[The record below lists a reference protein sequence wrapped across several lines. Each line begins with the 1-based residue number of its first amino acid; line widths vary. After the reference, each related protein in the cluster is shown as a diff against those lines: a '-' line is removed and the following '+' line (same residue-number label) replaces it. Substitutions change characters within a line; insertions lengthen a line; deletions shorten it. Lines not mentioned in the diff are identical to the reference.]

1 MFRLEGVGGGKPNF
15 MAQAQVFVHGLGGA
29 LRSYCPGRAFIK
41 ARQVGNVVKKLIF
54 PFSPQ
59 GITDADS
66 CAVQVFVSTA
76 PDQRLTMGDQMPDSL
91 QLVLGADLAAQ
102 PIAQAMRL
110 ANRHGL
116 VAGATGTGK
125 TVTLQRMAEAFSD
138 AGVAVFAADI
148 KGDLCG
154 LGATG
159 NPQGKIAERIAA
171 MPWLNHKPQAYP
183 VTLWDIHG
191 QSGHP
196 LRTTLSEM
204 GPLLLGSLLELT
216 DSQQSALYAAFK
228 VADREGLLLLD
239 LKDLKA
245 LLNHLRDN
253 PELLGDD
260 AALMTTGS
268 SQALLRRLATLEQ
281 QGAEALFGEPALQL
295 EDILQPTADGRGRI
309 HLLDASRLVHEAP
322 KVYATFLLWLLAELF
337 EQLPERG
344 DADKPLLALFF
355 DEAHL
360 LFAGT
365 PKALQERL
373 EQVVRLIRSKG
384 VGVYFVTQ
392 SPGDLPDDVLAQ
404 LGLRIQHG
412 LRAFTAKEQKSLR
425 AVAEGFRPNPAFD
438 ALSVLTELGIGEAL
452 VGTLAEKGTPEIVQ
466 RVLIAPPQSRIGPL
480 SEAERAALIA
490 SSPLQGRYDK
500 PIDRES
506 AYEVLMGRKGLAP
519 DPDAAP
525 AKPAAEEPGFTDQ
538 VGDFLGTA
546 AAQALK
552 SAMRQAA
559 NQLGR
564 QLVRGLMGSLLGG
577 KKR

>member
-1 MFRLEGVGGGKPNF
+1 MPE
-15 MAQAQVFVHGLGGA
+15 Q
-29 LRSYCPGRAFIK
+29 RS
-41 ARQVGNVVKKLIF
+41 LI
-54 PFSPQ
+54 
-59 GITDADS
+59 
-66 CAVQVFVSTA
+66 
-76 PDQRLTMGDQMPDSL
+76 
-91 QLVLGADLAAQ
+91 LGADPEGNAVS
-102 PIAQAMRL
+102 QAMKL

-116 VAGATGTGK
+116 IAGATGTGK
-125 TVTLQRMAEAFSD
+125 TVTLQRLAEVFSD

-154 LGATG
+154 LGAVG
-159 NPQGKIAERIAA
+159 DPQGKVAERIAS
-171 MPWLNHKPQAYP
+171 MPWLGHQPQAYP
-183 VTLWDIHG
+183 VTLWDVAG

-204 GPLLLGSLLELT
+204 GPLLLGNLLELT
-216 DSQQSALYAAFK
+216 DSQQAALYAAFQ

-245 LLNHLRDN
+245 LLNHLKDH
-253 PELLGDD
+253 PEMLGEDR
-260 AALMTTGS
+260 ALFAGAS
-268 SQALLRRLATLEQ
+268 AQALLRRLATLEQ

-295 EDILQPTADGRGRI
+295 EDILQPDRDGRGRI

-344 DADKPLLALFF
+344 DADKPVLALFF

-360 LFAGT
+360 LFADT

-392 SPGDLPDDVLAQ
+392 SPSDLPDDVLAQ

-425 AVAEGFRPNPAFD
+425 AVADGFRPNPAFD
-438 ALSVLTELGIGEAL
+438 TLTVLTELGIGEAL
-452 VGTLAEKGTPEIVQ
+452 VGTLEEKGTPAMVQ
-466 RVLIAPPQSRIGPL
+466 RVAIAPPQSRIGPL
-480 SEAERAALIA
+480 NDSERAVLVRG
-490 SSPLQGRYDK
+490 SPQAGRYDK

-506 AYEVLMGRKGLAP
+506 AYEMLTARAAQSPEVESDKGGKTQASQPGMGDLAG
-519 DPDAAP
+519 
-525 AKPAAEEPGFTDQ
+525 EL
-538 VGDFLGTA
+538 LGTFA
-546 AAQALK
+546 SQAMK
-552 SAMRQAA
+552 TAVRQAA

-577 KKR
+577 SKRR

>member
-1 MFRLEGVGGGKPNF
+1 
-15 MAQAQVFVHGLGGA
+15 MAQTDQFV
-29 LRSYCPGRAFIK
+29 
-41 ARQVGNVVKKLIF
+41 V
-54 PFSPQ
+54 
-59 GITDADS
+59 
-66 CAVQVFVSTA
+66 
-76 PDQRLTMGDQMPDSL
+76 
-91 QLVLGADLAAQ
+91 GADLEGL
-102 PIAQAMRL
+102 PVGQALRL

-116 VAGATGTGK
+116 IAGATGTGK
-125 TVTLQRMAEAFSD
+125 TVTLQRLIETFSD
-138 AGVAVFAADI
+138 AGVAVFAADV

-154 LGATG
+154 LGAAG
-159 NPQGKIAERIAA
+159 APQGKVAERIAS
-171 MPWLNHKPQAYP
+171 MPWLNHQPMAYP
-183 VTLWDIHG
+183 VTLWDVHG

-204 GPLLLGSLLELT
+204 GPLLLGALLELT
-216 DSQQSALYAAFK
+216 DSQQAALYAAFK

-245 LLNHLRDN
+245 LLAHLKSH
-253 PELLGDD
+253 PEVLGEDS
-260 AALMTTGS
+260 ALFTSTS
-268 SQALLRRLATLEQ
+268 SQALLRKLAGLEQ

-295 EDILQPTADGRGRI
+295 EDILHPDRDGRGRI

-425 AVAEGFRPNPAFD
+425 AVADGFRPNPAID
-438 ALSVLTELGIGEAL
+438 TLTVLTELGIGEAL
-452 VGTLAEKGTPEIVQ
+452 VGALEARGTPAMVQ
-466 RVLIAPPQSRIGPL
+466 RVAVAPPQSRIGPL
-480 SEAERAALIA
+480 NDAERAALIQQ
-490 SSPLQGRYDK
+490 SPLRGRYDK

-506 AYEVLMGRKGLAP
+506 AYELLTARAEQAAQQAGPSKPSAAGKQAEAGGGIGGAAGELLGGLAS
-519 DPDAAP
+519 
-525 AKPAAEEPGFTDQ
+525 Q
-538 VGDFLGTA
+538 VMKT
-546 AAQALK
+546 
-552 SAMRQAA
+552 AMRQAA
-559 NQLGR
+559 NQIGR
-564 QLVRGLMGSLLGG
+564 QLVRGLLGSLMGG
-577 KKR
+577 KGR

>member
-1 MFRLEGVGGGKPNF
+1 MSENSEMIVGMCSDGQP
-15 MAQAQVFVHGLGGA
+15 
-29 LRSYCPGRAFIK
+29 
-41 ARQVGNVVKKLIF
+41 
-54 PFSPQ
+54 
-59 GITDADS
+59 
-66 CAVQVFVSTA
+66 AVQ
-76 PDQRLTMGDQMPDSL
+76 RL
-91 QLVLGADLAAQ
+91 
-102 PIAQAMRL
+102 RL

-125 TVTLQRMAEAFSD
+125 TVTLQHLAEQFSD
-138 AGVAVFAADI
+138 AGVAVFAADV

-154 LGATG
+154 LGVAG
-159 NPQGKIAERIAA
+159 APQGKVAERIAS
-171 MPWLNHKPQAYP
+171 MPWLTHRPQAYP
-183 VTLWDIHG
+183 LVLWDIAG
-191 QSGHP
+191 LSGHP

-204 GPLLLGSLLELT
+204 GPLLLGNLLELT
-216 DSQQSALYAAFK
+216 DSQQAALYAAFK

-245 LLNHLRDN
+245 LLAHLKDN
-253 PELLGDD
+253 PQLLGEDS
-260 AALMTTGS
+260 ALMTSAST
-268 SQALLRRLATLEQ
+268 QALLRRLATLEQ

-295 EDILQPTADGRGRI
+295 EDLLQPASDGRGRI

-344 DADKPLLALFF
+344 DADKPVLALFF

-360 LFAGT
+360 LFNGT
-365 PKALQERL
+365 PKALQDRL

-392 SPGDLPDDVLAQ
+392 SPGDLPDAVLAQ
-404 LGLRIQHG
+404 LGLRVQHG

-425 AVAEGFRPNPAFD
+425 AVADGFRPNPAFD
-438 ALSVLTELGIGEAL
+438 SLEVLTELGIGEAL
-452 VGTLAEKGTPEIVQ
+452 VGTLEDKGTPAMVQ

-480 SEAERAALIA
+480 SATERSALIGA
-490 SSPLQGRYDK
+490 SPLAGRYDK

-506 AYEVLMGRKGLAP
+506 AYEMLTQRKGEPVEPAP
-519 DPDAAP
+519 QPKADEDSFADKAGEFLQSAA
-525 AKPAAEEPGFTDQ
+525 G
-538 VGDFLGTA
+538 
-546 AAQALK
+546 QAIK
-552 SAMRQAA
+552 SAVRQAA

-577 KKR
+577 RKK

>member
-1 MFRLEGVGGGKPNF
+1 MPVISQFII
-15 MAQAQVFVHGLGGA
+15 GA
-29 LRSYCPGRAFIK
+29 GS
-41 ARQVGNVVKKLIF
+41 
-54 PFSPQ
+54 Q
-59 GITDADS
+59 GQP
-66 CAVQVFVSTA
+66 V
-76 PDQRLTMGDQMPDSL
+76 DQPL
-91 QLVLGADLAAQ
+91 
-102 PIAQAMRL
+102 RL

-116 VAGATGTGK
+116 IAGATGTGK
-125 TVTLQRMAEAFSD
+125 TVTLQRLIETFSD

-154 LGATG
+154 LGAMG
-159 NPQGKIAERIAA
+159 APQGKVAERIAS
-171 MPWLNHKPQAYP
+171 MPWLEHRPQAYP
-183 VTLWDIHG
+183 LTLWDVYG
-191 QSGHP
+191 LSGHP

-204 GPLLLGSLLELT
+204 GPLLLGALLELT
-216 DSQQSALYAAFK
+216 DSQQAALYAAFK

-245 LLNHLRDN
+245 LLGYLKDS
-253 PELLGDD
+253 PQVLGDD
-260 AALMTTGS
+260 AALFTQTS
-268 SQALLRRLATLEQ
+268 AQALLRRLAGLEQ

-295 EDILQPTADGRGRI
+295 EDLLHPDRDGRGRV

-344 DADKPLLALFF
+344 DADKPVLALFF

-360 LFAGT
+360 LFQGT

-392 SPGDLPDDVLAQ
+392 SPSDLPDAVLAQ

-412 LRAFTAKEQKSLR
+412 LRAFTAREQKALR

-438 ALSVLTELGIGEAL
+438 SLTVLTELGIGEAL
-452 VGTLAEKGTPEIVQ
+452 VGTLEEQGIPAMVQ
-466 RVLIAPPQSRIGPL
+466 RVAVAPPQSRIGPL
-480 SEAERAALIA
+480 SEAERAALVRQ
-490 SSPLQGRYDK
+490 SPLAGRYDQ

-506 AYEVLMGRKGLAP
+506 AYERLSARAAQTATAATASK
-519 DPDAAP
+519 AAP
-525 AKPAAEEPGFTDQ
+525 ETPGLGQ
-538 VGDFLGTA
+538 MAGEFLGGIA
-546 AAQALK
+546 GQALK
-552 SAMRQAA
+552 SAVRQAA

>member
-1 MFRLEGVGGGKPNF
+1 MVQTGQF
-15 MAQAQVFVHGLGGA
+15 FV
-29 LRSYCPGRAFIK
+29 
-41 ARQVGNVVKKLIF
+41 
-54 PFSPQ
+54 
-59 GITDADS
+59 
-66 CAVQVFVSTA
+66 
-76 PDQRLTMGDQMPDSL
+76 
-91 QLVLGADLAAQ
+91 GADPEGL
-102 PIAQAMRL
+102 PVGQALRL

-116 VAGATGTGK
+116 IAGATGTGK
-125 TVTLQRMAEAFSD
+125 TVTLQRLIESFSD
-138 AGVAVFAADI
+138 AGVAVFAADV

-154 LGATG
+154 LGAAGT
-159 NPQGKIAERIAA
+159 PQGKVAERIAS
-171 MPWLNHKPQAYP
+171 MPWLNHQPIAYP
-183 VTLWDIHG
+183 VTLWDVHG

-204 GPLLLGSLLELT
+204 GPLLLGALLELT
-216 DSQQSALYAAFK
+216 DSQQAALYAAFK

-245 LLNHLRDN
+245 LLAHLKSH
-253 PELLGDD
+253 PEVLGDD
-260 AALMTTGS
+260 SALFTNTS
-268 SQALLRRLATLEQ
+268 SQALLRKLAGLEQ
-281 QGAEALFGEPALQL
+281 QGADALFGEPALQL
-295 EDILQPTADGRGRI
+295 EDILYPDSDGRGRI

-360 LFAGT
+360 LFADT

-425 AVAEGFRPNPAFD
+425 AVADGFRPNPTINT
-438 ALSVLTELGIGEAL
+438 LTVLTELGIGEAL
-452 VGTLAEKGTPEIVQ
+452 VGTLEAKGTPAMVQ
-466 RVLIAPPQSRIGPL
+466 RVVVAPPQSRIGPL
-480 SEAERAALIA
+480 SEAERAVLIQQ
-490 SSPLQGRYDK
+490 SPLRGRYDK

-506 AYEVLMGRKGLAP
+506 AYELLTARAEQAAQQAEQSKPRVTGKKAEAGGGIGGAAGELLGGLAS
-519 DPDAAP
+519 
-525 AKPAAEEPGFTDQ
+525 Q
-538 VGDFLGTA
+538 VMKT
-546 AAQALK
+546 
-552 SAMRQAA
+552 AMRQAA
-559 NQLGR
+559 NQIGR
-564 QLVRGLMGSLLGG
+564 QLVRGLLGSLMGG
-577 KKR
+577 KGR

>member
-1 MFRLEGVGGGKPNF
+1 
-15 MAQAQVFVHGLGGA
+15 
-29 LRSYCPGRAFIK
+29 
-41 ARQVGNVVKKLIF
+41 
-54 PFSPQ
+54 
-59 GITDADS
+59 
-66 CAVQVFVSTA
+66 
-76 PDQRLTMGDQMPDSL
+76 MPDSQHIL
-91 QLVLGADLAAQ
+91 IGADLNGQ
-102 PIAQAMRL
+102 PVGQALRL
-110 ANRHGL
+110 GNRHGL

-125 TVTLQRMAEAFSD
+125 TVTLQRLAEAFSD

-154 LGATG
+154 LGAAG
-159 NPQGKIAERIAA
+159 NPQGKIAERISG

-183 VTLWDIHG
+183 VTLWDVNG

-239 LKDLKA
+239 IKDLKA
-245 LLNHLRDN
+245 LLNYLRET
-253 PELLGDD
+253 PQALGEDS
-260 AALMTTGS
+260 ALMTTGS
-268 SQALLRRLATLEQ
+268 SQALLRRLAVLEQ

-295 EDILQPTADGRGRI
+295 EDILQPASDGRGRI

-344 DADKPLLALFF
+344 DAEKPLLALFF

-360 LFAGT
+360 LFADT
-365 PKALQERL
+365 PKALQDRL

-392 SPGDLPDDVLAQ
+392 SPGDLPDTILAQ

-412 LRAFTAKEQKSLR
+412 LRAFTRKEQRSLR
-425 AVAEGFRPNPAFD
+425 AVADGFRPNPEFD
-438 ALSVLTELGIGEAL
+438 ALTVLTELGTGEAL
-452 VGTLAEKGTPEIVQ
+452 VGTLQDKGTPEKVQ
-466 RVLIAPPQSRIGPL
+466 RVLVAPPQSRIGPL
-480 SEAERAALIA
+480 SESERAALIA
-490 SSPLQGRYDK
+490 QSPLAGRYDK

-506 AYEVLMGRKGLAP
+506 AYEMLLARKGGAQN
-519 DPDAAP
+519 
-525 AKPAAEEPGFTDQ
+525 PAAEEKPQGSFADMA
-538 VGDFLGTA
+538 GGFLGGLA
-546 AAQALK
+546 GQAVK

-564 QLVRGLMGSLLGG
+564 ELVRGLMGSLLGG
-577 KKR
+577 SKKRR

>member
-1 MFRLEGVGGGKPNF
+1 
-15 MAQAQVFVHGLGGA
+15 
-29 LRSYCPGRAFIK
+29 
-41 ARQVGNVVKKLIF
+41 
-54 PFSPQ
+54 
-59 GITDADS
+59 
-66 CAVQVFVSTA
+66 
-76 PDQRLTMGDQMPDSL
+76 MPDSS
-91 QLVLGADLAAQ
+91 QLVIGAELTGQ
-102 PIAQAMRL
+102 QVGQAMRL

-125 TVTLQRMAEAFSD
+125 TVTLQRLAEAFSD

-154 LGATG
+154 LGAAG
-159 NPQGKIAERIAA
+159 NPQGKVAERIAG
-171 MPWLNHKPQAYP
+171 MPWLNYQPKAYP

-191 QSGHP
+191 ESGHP

-204 GPLLLGSLLELT
+204 GPLLIGSLLELT

-245 LLNHLRDN
+245 LLNHLKDN
-253 PELLGDD
+253 PQLLGED

-268 SQALLRRLATLEQ
+268 SQALLRRLAILEQ

-360 LFAGT
+360 LFGDT

-392 SPGDLPDDVLAQ
+392 SPADLPDDVLAQ
-404 LGLRIQHG
+404 LGLRVQHG

-425 AVAEGFRPNPAFD
+425 AVADGFRPNPAFD
-438 ALSVLTELGIGEAL
+438 SLAVLTELGIGEAL
-452 VGTLAEKGTPEIVQ
+452 VGTLTEKGTPEMVQ
-466 RVLIAPPQSRIGPL
+466 RVLVAPPQSRIGSL
-480 SEAERAALIA
+480 SETERTVLIA
-490 SSPLQGRYDK
+490 GSPFKGRYDK

-506 AYEVLMGRKGLAP
+506 AYEILMGRKGLAP
-519 DPDAAP
+519 ETEVP
-525 AKPAAEEPGFTDQ
+525 AGKPVPEEPSLADRAGE
-538 VGDFLGTA
+538 FLGTA
-546 AAQALK
+546 AGQALK

-559 NQLGR
+559 NNLGK

-577 KKR
+577 SKRR

>member
-1 MFRLEGVGGGKPNF
+1 
-15 MAQAQVFVHGLGGA
+15 
-29 LRSYCPGRAFIK
+29 
-41 ARQVGNVVKKLIF
+41 
-54 PFSPQ
+54 
-59 GITDADS
+59 
-66 CAVQVFVSTA
+66 
-76 PDQRLTMGDQMPDSL
+76 MPDST
-91 QLVLGADLAAQ
+91 QLLIGAGLDGL
-102 PIAQAMRL
+102 PIAQSMRL

-116 VAGATGTGK
+116 IAGATGTGK
-125 TVTLQRMAEAFSD
+125 TVTLQRLAEAFSD

-154 LGATG
+154 LGAAA
-159 NPQGKIAERIAA
+159 NPQGKVAERIAG
-171 MPWLNHKPQAYP
+171 MPFLNYTAQAYP

-196 LRTTLSEM
+196 LRTTISEM

-245 LLNHLRDN
+245 LLNHLRYH
-253 PELLGDD
+253 PELLGED

-268 SQALLRRLATLEQ
+268 SQALLRRLAVLEQ

-295 EDILQPTADGRGRI
+295 EDILQPASDGRGRI

-360 LFAGT
+360 LFADT

-392 SPGDLPDDVLAQ
+392 SPSDLPDTVLAQ

-425 AVAEGFRPNPAFD
+425 AVADGFRPNPTFD
-438 ALSVLTELGIGEAL
+438 TLSVLTELGTGEAL
-452 VGTLAEKGTPEIVQ
+452 VGTLQEKGTPEVVQ
-466 RVLIAPPQSRIGPL
+466 RVLVAPPQSRIGPL
-480 SEAERAALIA
+480 TEAERKALVA
-490 SSPLQGRYDK
+490 SSPLLGRYDK
-500 PIDRES
+500 PVDRES
-506 AYEVLMGRKGLAP
+506 AYEVLMARKELGSAEQ
-519 DPDAAP
+519 AA
-525 AKPAAEEPGFTDQ
+525 PAAEEPSFTDRA
-538 VGDFLGTA
+538 GAFLGTTA
-546 AAQALK
+546 GKALK
-552 SAMRQAA
+552 SAMQQAA
-559 NQLGR
+559 NQMGR
-564 QLVRGLMGSLLGG
+564 QLVRGLLGSLLGG
-577 KKR
+577 SKRK

>member
-1 MFRLEGVGGGKPNF
+1 
-15 MAQAQVFVHGLGGA
+15 
-29 LRSYCPGRAFIK
+29 
-41 ARQVGNVVKKLIF
+41 
-54 PFSPQ
+54 
-59 GITDADS
+59 
-66 CAVQVFVSTA
+66 
-76 PDQRLTMGDQMPDSL
+76 MGDEMPDST
-91 QLVLGADLAAQ
+91 QLLIGADSDGQ
-102 PIAQAMRL
+102 PIAQPMRL

-116 VAGATGTGK
+116 IAGATGTGK
-125 TVTLQRMAEAFSD
+125 TVTLQRLAEAFSD

-154 LGATG
+154 LGAAA
-159 NPQGKIAERIAA
+159 NPQGKVAERIAG
-171 MPWLNHKPQAYP
+171 MPFINYTASAYP

-196 LRTTLSEM
+196 LRTTISEM

-245 LLNHLRDN
+245 LLNHLHYH

-260 AALMTTGS
+260 AALMNTGS
-268 SQALLRRLATLEQ
+268 SQALLRRLAVLEQ
-281 QGAEALFGEPALQL
+281 QGADALFGEPALQL
-295 EDILQPTADGRGRI
+295 EDILQPAAEGRGRI

-344 DADKPLLALFF
+344 DAEKPLLALFF

-360 LFAGT
+360 LFADT
-365 PKALQERL
+365 PKALQDRL

-392 SPGDLPDDVLAQ
+392 SPGDLPDTVLAQ

-412 LRAFTAKEQKSLR
+412 LRAFTTKEQKSLR
-425 AVAEGFRPNPAFD
+425 AVAEGFRANPAFD
-438 ALSVLTELGIGEAL
+438 ALTVLTELGTGEAL
-452 VGTLAEKGTPEIVQ
+452 VGTLQEKGTPEVVQ
-466 RVLIAPPQSRIGPL
+466 RVLVAPPQSRIGPL
-480 SEAERAALIA
+480 SEVERAALIA

-506 AYEVLMGRKGLAP
+506 AYEVLMARKELGPGA
-519 DPDAAP
+519 DST
-525 AKPAAEEPGFTDQ
+525 PAAQEPSFTDRA
-538 VGDFLGTA
+538 GAFLGTA
-546 AAQALK
+546 AGKALK
-552 SAMRQAA
+552 SAMQQAA
-559 NQLGR
+559 NQMGR
-564 QLVRGLMGSLLGG
+564 QLVRGLLGSLLGG
-577 KKR
+577 SKRK

>member
-1 MFRLEGVGGGKPNF
+1 M
-15 MAQAQVFVHGLGGA
+15 H
-29 LRSYCPGRAFIK
+29 
-41 ARQVGNVVKKLIF
+41 
-54 PFSPQ
+54 
-59 GITDADS
+59 DS
-66 CAVQVFVSTA
+66 
-76 PDQRLTMGDQMPDSL
+76 REM
-91 QLVLGADLAAQ
+91 VLGAAPDGQ
-102 PIAQAMRL
+102 PISQAFRL

-125 TVTLQRMAEAFSD
+125 TVTLQRLAEAFSD

-154 LGATG
+154 LGAAG
-159 NPQGKIAERIAA
+159 NPQGRIAERIAG
-171 MPWLNHKPQAYP
+171 MPWLEHTPRAYP
-183 VTLWDIHG
+183 VTLWDIDG
-191 QSGHP
+191 KSGHP

-204 GPLLLGSLLELT
+204 GPLLLGNLLELT

-239 LKDLKA
+239 IKDLKA

-253 PELLGDD
+253 PQLLGEDS
-260 AALMTTGS
+260 ALMTTGS
-268 SQALLRRLATLEQ
+268 SQALQRRLVVLEQ

-295 EDILQPTADGRGRI
+295 EDILQPDSDGRGRI

-344 DADKPLLALFF
+344 DAEKPLLALFF

-360 LFAGT
+360 LFADT

-425 AVAEGFRPNPAFD
+425 AVAEGFRPNPDFD

-452 VGTLAEKGTPEIVQ
+452 VGTLQDKGTPAMVQ
-466 RVLIAPPQSRIGPL
+466 RVLIAAPQSRIGPL
-480 SEAERAALIA
+480 TADERASLIA
-490 SSPLQGRYDK
+490 GSALGRRYNK
-500 PIDRES
+500 PVDRES
-506 AYEVLMGRKGLAP
+506 AYEMLAARKVAE
-519 DPDAAP
+519 PDAADA
-525 AKPAAEEPGFTDQ
+525 AKTNGKPEESFSDKAGE
-538 VGDFLGTA
+538 FLGGLA
-546 AAQALK
+546 GQAMK
-552 SAMRQAA
+552 NAMRQAA
-559 NQLGR
+559 SQLGR
-564 QLVRGLMGSLLGG
+564 ELVRGLMGSLLGT
-577 KKR
+577 KKRR

>member
-1 MFRLEGVGGGKPNF
+1 MHDSQE
-15 MAQAQVFVHGLGGA
+15 MILGA
-29 LRSYCPGRAFIK
+29 
-41 ARQVGNVVKKLIF
+41 
-54 PFSPQ
+54 
-59 GITDADS
+59 
-66 CAVQVFVSTA
+66 A
-76 PDQRLTMGDQMPDSL
+76 PDG
-91 QLVLGADLAAQ
+91 Q
-102 PIAQAMRL
+102 PVSQAFRL

-125 TVTLQRMAEAFSD
+125 TVTLQRLAEAFSD

-154 LGATG
+154 LGAAG
-159 NPQGKIAERIAA
+159 NPQGKIAERIAG
-171 MPWLNHKPQAYP
+171 MPWLGHTPRAYP
-183 VTLWDIHG
+183 VTLWDIDG
-191 QSGHP
+191 KSGHP

-204 GPLLLGSLLELT
+204 GPLLLGNLLELT

-239 LKDLKA
+239 IKDLKA

-253 PELLGDD
+253 PQLLGEDS
-260 AALMTTGS
+260 ALMTTGS
-268 SQALLRRLATLEQ
+268 SQALQRRLAVLEQ

-295 EDILQPTADGRGRI
+295 EDILQPDSDGRGRI

-344 DADKPLLALFF
+344 DAEKPLLALFF

-360 LFAGT
+360 LFADT

-425 AVAEGFRPNPAFD
+425 AVAEGFRPNPDFD

-452 VGTLAEKGTPEIVQ
+452 VGTLQDKGTPAMVQ
-466 RVLIAPPQSRIGPL
+466 RVLIAAPQSRIGPL
-480 SEAERAALIA
+480 TADERASLIA
-490 SSPLQGRYDK
+490 GSALGRRYNK
-500 PIDRES
+500 PVDRES
-506 AYEVLMGRKGLAP
+506 AYEMLAARKVAEPDATDAAKTNEKPEESFSDKAGEFLGGLA
-519 DPDAAP
+519 
-525 AKPAAEEPGFTDQ
+525 G
-538 VGDFLGTA
+538 
-546 AAQALK
+546 QAMK
-552 SAMRQAA
+552 NAMRQAA
-559 NQLGR
+559 SQLGR
-564 QLVRGLMGSLLGG
+564 ELVRGLMGSLLGT
-577 KKR
+577 KKRR

>member
-1 MFRLEGVGGGKPNF
+1 
-15 MAQAQVFVHGLGGA
+15 
-29 LRSYCPGRAFIK
+29 
-41 ARQVGNVVKKLIF
+41 
-54 PFSPQ
+54 
-59 GITDADS
+59 
-66 CAVQVFVSTA
+66 
-76 PDQRLTMGDQMPDSL
+76 MPDSS
-91 QLVLGADLAAQ
+91 QFVLGADLAGQ
-102 PIAQAMRL
+102 PVAQAMRL

-125 TVTLQRMAEAFSD
+125 TVTLQHMAEAFSD
-138 AGVAVFAADI
+138 AGVAVFAADV

-154 LGATG
+154 LGAVG
-159 NPQGKIAERIAA
+159 NPQGKVAERIAG
-171 MPWLNHKPQAYP
+171 MPWLNHRPQAYP
-183 VTLWDIHG
+183 VSLWDIHG

-204 GPLLLGSLLELT
+204 GPLLLGNLLELT
-216 DSQQSALYAAFK
+216 DSQQAALYAAFK

-239 LKDLKA
+239 IKDLKA
-245 LLNHLRDN
+245 LLAHLKDN
-253 PELLGDD
+253 PQLLGEDS
-260 AALMTTGS
+260 ALMTTGS

-295 EDILQPTADGRGRI
+295 EDILQPDADGRGRI

-360 LFAGT
+360 LFNGT
-365 PKALQERL
+365 PKALQDRL

-404 LGLRIQHG
+404 LGLRVQHG
-412 LRAFTAKEQKSLR
+412 LRAFTAKEQKSLK
-425 AVAEGFRPNPAFD
+425 AVADGFRPNPEFD
-438 ALSVLTELGIGEAL
+438 TLSVLTELGIGEAL
-452 VGTLAEKGTPEIVQ
+452 VGTLQEKGTPGMVQ

-480 SEAERAALIA
+480 SAAERAALIA
-490 SSPLQGRYDK
+490 ASPLVGRYDK

-506 AYEVLMGRKGLAP
+506 AYEMLSARKGGGAEP
-519 DPDAAP
+519 EQAP
-525 AKPAAEEPGFTDQ
+525 AAAEESLADKAGE
-538 VGDFLGTA
+538 FLQSA
-546 AAQALK
+546 AGQAIK
-552 SAMRQAA
+552 SAVRQAA
-559 NQLGR
+559 NQFGR

-577 KKR
+577 SKRR

>member
-1 MFRLEGVGGGKPNF
+1 MHDSQE
-15 MAQAQVFVHGLGGA
+15 MILGA
-29 LRSYCPGRAFIK
+29 
-41 ARQVGNVVKKLIF
+41 
-54 PFSPQ
+54 
-59 GITDADS
+59 
-66 CAVQVFVSTA
+66 A
-76 PDQRLTMGDQMPDSL
+76 PDG
-91 QLVLGADLAAQ
+91 Q
-102 PIAQAMRL
+102 PVSQAFRL

-125 TVTLQRMAEAFSD
+125 TVTLQRLAEAFSD

-154 LGATG
+154 LGAAG
-159 NPQGKIAERIAA
+159 NPQGKIAERIAG
-171 MPWLNHKPQAYP
+171 MPWLEHTPRAYP
-183 VTLWDIHG
+183 VTLWDIDG
-191 QSGHP
+191 KSGHP

-204 GPLLLGSLLELT
+204 GPLLLGNLLELT

-239 LKDLKA
+239 IKDLKA

-253 PELLGDD
+253 PQLLGEDS
-260 AALMTTGS
+260 ALMTTGS
-268 SQALLRRLATLEQ
+268 SQALQRRLAVLEQ

-295 EDILQPTADGRGRI
+295 EDILQPDSDGRGRI

-344 DADKPLLALFF
+344 DAEKPLLALFF

-360 LFAGT
+360 LFADT

-425 AVAEGFRPNPAFD
+425 AVAEGFRPNPDFD

-452 VGTLAEKGTPEIVQ
+452 VGTLQDKGTPAMVQ
-466 RVLIAPPQSRIGPL
+466 RVLIAAPQSRIGPL
-480 SEAERAALIA
+480 TADERASLIA
-490 SSPLQGRYDK
+490 GSALGRRYNK
-500 PIDRES
+500 PVDRES
-506 AYEVLMGRKGLAP
+506 AYEMLAARKVAEPDATDAAKTNEKPEESFSDKAGEFLGGLA
-519 DPDAAP
+519 
-525 AKPAAEEPGFTDQ
+525 G
-538 VGDFLGTA
+538 
-546 AAQALK
+546 QAMK
-552 SAMRQAA
+552 NAMRQAA
-559 NQLGR
+559 SQLGR
-564 QLVRGLMGSLLGG
+564 ELVRGLMGSLLDT
-577 KKR
+577 KKRR

>member
-1 MFRLEGVGGGKPNF
+1 
-15 MAQAQVFVHGLGGA
+15 
-29 LRSYCPGRAFIK
+29 
-41 ARQVGNVVKKLIF
+41 
-54 PFSPQ
+54 
-59 GITDADS
+59 
-66 CAVQVFVSTA
+66 
-76 PDQRLTMGDQMPDSL
+76 MPDSQQIL
-91 QLVLGADLAAQ
+91 IGADQKGQ
-102 PIAQAMRL
+102 PIGQAMRL

-125 TVTLQRMAEAFSD
+125 TVTLQRLAEVFSD

-154 LGATG
+154 LGAAG
-159 NPQGKIAERIAA
+159 EPQGKIAERIAG
-171 MPWLNHKPQAYP
+171 MPWLHHKPQGYP
-183 VTLWDIHG
+183 VTLWDVHG
-191 QSGHP
+191 EAGHP

-239 LKDLKA
+239 IKDLKA

-253 PELLGDD
+253 PEVLGDD
-260 AALMTTGS
+260 RALMTTGS
-268 SQALLRRLATLEQ
+268 SQALLRRLAVLEQ

-295 EDILQPTADGRGRI
+295 EDILQPASDGRGQI
-309 HLLDASRLVHEAP
+309 HLLDASRLVHESP

-344 DADKPLLALFF
+344 DADKPVLALFF

-360 LFAGT
+360 LFADT

-392 SPGDLPDDVLAQ
+392 SPGDLPDTILAQ

-412 LRAFTAKEQKSLR
+412 LRAFTSKEQRSLK
-425 AVAEGFRPNPAFD
+425 AVADGFRPNPEFD

-452 VGTLAEKGTPEIVQ
+452 VGTLQEKGTPEIVQ
-466 RVLIAPPQSRIGPL
+466 RVLVAPPQSRIGPL
-480 SEAERAALIA
+480 TQAERAALIA
-490 SSPLQGRYDK
+490 RSPLAGRYDK
-500 PIDRES
+500 PVDRES
-506 AYEVLMGRKGLAP
+506 AYEMLLARKGASV
-519 DPDAAP
+519 DPAE
-525 AKPAAEEPGFTDQ
+525 KPAAEKESEGGFADMA
-538 VGDFLGTA
+538 GGFLGGLA
-546 AAQALK
+546 GQAVK

-559 NQLGR
+559 TQIGR
-564 QLVRGLMGSLLGG
+564 ELVRGLMGSLLGG
-577 KKR
+577 SKKRR

>member
-1 MFRLEGVGGGKPNF
+1 
-15 MAQAQVFVHGLGGA
+15 
-29 LRSYCPGRAFIK
+29 
-41 ARQVGNVVKKLIF
+41 
-54 PFSPQ
+54 
-59 GITDADS
+59 
-66 CAVQVFVSTA
+66 
-76 PDQRLTMGDQMPDSL
+76 MPDSS
-91 QLVLGADLAAQ
+91 QLVIGAELTGQ
-102 PIAQAMRL
+102 QVGQAMRL

-125 TVTLQRMAEAFSD
+125 TVTLQRLAEAFSD

-154 LGATG
+154 LGAAG
-159 NPQGKIAERIAA
+159 NPQGKVAERIAG
-171 MPWLNHKPQAYP
+171 MPWLNYQPKAYP

-191 QSGHP
+191 ESGHP

-204 GPLLLGSLLELT
+204 GPLLIGSLLELT

-245 LLNHLRDN
+245 LLNHLKDN
-253 PELLGDD
+253 PQLLGED

-268 SQALLRRLATLEQ
+268 SQALLRRLAILEQ

-360 LFAGT
+360 LFGDT

-392 SPGDLPDDVLAQ
+392 SPADLPDDVLAQ
-404 LGLRIQHG
+404 LGLRVQHG

-425 AVAEGFRPNPAFD
+425 AVADGFRPNPEFD
-438 ALSVLTELGIGEAL
+438 SLAVLTELGIGEAL
-452 VGTLAEKGTPEIVQ
+452 VGTLTEKGTPEMVQ
-466 RVLIAPPQSRIGPL
+466 RVLVAPPQSRIGPL
-480 SEAERAALIA
+480 SETERTVLIA
-490 SSPLQGRYDK
+490 GSPFKGRYDK

-506 AYEVLMGRKGLAP
+506 AYEILMGRKGLAP
-519 DPDAAP
+519 ETEVP
-525 AKPAAEEPGFTDQ
+525 AGKSVPEEPSLADRAGE
-538 VGDFLGTA
+538 FLGTA
-546 AAQALK
+546 AGQALK

-559 NQLGR
+559 NNLGK

-577 KKR
+577 SKRR